1 MFTYS
6 PGLPCLDHRF
16 DSERRQA
23 EEEDPCGPT
32 SSCSLHASWRTPI
45 RPGYRGWMSMDLG
58 QVWADHLPPQWAG
71 ILDTWQKGSTFDTPS
86 EGRGRGH
93 WAA

>member
-32 SSCSLHASWRTPI
+32 SSCSLHASWRTPT
-45 RPGYRGWMSMDLG
+45 RPGYRETE
-58 QVWADHLPPQWAG
+58 ADRVAHVSGKEGPEHSSFA
-71 ILDTWQKGSTFDTPS
+71 DTS
-86 EGRGRGH
+86 EVQGDFP
-93 WAA
+93 